1 MELMTGFAHN
11 IFWFLVV
18 LTLVVFIHE
27 LGHYSVAKMCGV
39 KVEVFSIGFGRE
51 LFGLTDKA
59 GTRWKFSLLPLGGY
73 VKFYGDLGY
82 SSEQDQ
88 PADRQMSDAERRLSF
103 HHKSLGEKTAIVAA
117 GPLANLLLA
126 IVISTLIF
134 SVVGRSYTPAV
145 IDAVMEGS
153 VAQSAGIQPGDRI
166 IKIGNSKISR
176 FEEVQQIVMFNPGKI
191 LDLTIDREGNIILLP
206 ITPRRSEFVDPI
218 TGNTHEVGLIGV
230 SVNGREVEKV
240 SVAGAVV
247 EAVTHTY
254 SISVRTLQGIGQIIT
269 LTRSAKELGG
279 PILIAQLS
287 GAQAANGPVSF
298 FGFVVVLS
306 ITLGLINFFPI
317 PMLDGGH
324 LLFYFVELIRGKP
337 LGARSQEYC
346 FRVGFAIV
354 ILIMAFAI
362 FNDLSR
368 PNVVEFFSQ
377 IIN

>member
-39 KVEVFSIGFGRE
+39 KVEVFSVGFGRE
-51 LFGLTDKA
+51 IFGVTDKA
-59 GTRWKFSLLPLGGY
+59 GTRWKFSFLPLGGY

-82 SSEQDQ
+82 SGEKDQ
-88 PADRQMSDAERRLSF
+88 SADAEMSDEERKLSF
-103 HHKSLGEKTAIVAA
+103 HYKSLGQKSAIVAA

-126 IVISTLIF
+126 VVISTLIF
-134 SVVGRSYTPAV
+134 SVVGRSYTPPV
-145 IDAVMEGS
+145 IDVVMEGS
-153 VAQSAGIQPGDRI
+153 VADLSGIQPGDRI
-166 IKIGNSKISR
+166 VKIGNKKINR
-176 FEEVQQIVMFNPGKI
+176 FEEVQQVVMFNPGKK
-191 LDLTIDREGNIILLP
+191 LDFTIDREGKLIFLP
-206 ITPRRSEFVDPI
+206 VAPARSEFVDPI
-218 TGNTHEVGLIGV
+218 TGNTHEIGLLGV
-230 SVNGREVEKV
+230 SVDGREVEKV
-240 SVAGAVV
+240 SFAAAVV

-254 SISVRTLQGIGQIIT
+254 SISIQTLQGIGQIIT

-324 LLFYFVELIRGKP
+324 LLFYFVELVRGKP
-337 LGARSQEYC
+337 LGARIQEYF
-346 FRVGFAIV
+346 FRMGFAIV
-354 ILIMAFAI
+354 IMIMAFAI

-377 IIN
+377 IIS

>member
-27 LGHYSVAKMCGV
+27 LGHYSVAKICGV

-153 VAQSAGIQPGDRI
+153 VAQSSGIQPGDRI
-166 IKIGNSKISR
+166 IKIGNSKRS
-176 FEEVQQIVMFNPGKI
+176 
-191 LDLTIDREGNIILLP
+191 IDSNR
-206 ITPRRSEFVDPI
+206 
-218 TGNTHEVGLIGV
+218 
-230 SVNGREVEKV
+230 K
-240 SVAGAVV
+240 
-247 EAVTHTY
+247 
-254 SISVRTLQGIGQIIT
+254 
-269 LTRSAKELGG
+269 
-279 PILIAQLS
+279 
-287 GAQAANGPVSF
+287 
-298 FGFVVVLS
+298 
-306 ITLGLINFFPI
+306 
-317 PMLDGGH
+317 
-324 LLFYFVELIRGKP
+324 
-337 LGARSQEYC
+337 
-346 FRVGFAIV
+346 
-354 ILIMAFAI
+354 
-362 FNDLSR
+362 
-368 PNVVEFFSQ
+368 
-377 IIN
+377 

>member
-39 KVEVFSIGFGRE
+39 KVEVFSVGFGRE
-51 LFGLTDKA
+51 IFGVTDKA
-59 GTRWKFSLLPLGGY
+59 GTRWKFSFLPLGGY

-82 SSEQDQ
+82 SGEKDQ
-88 PADRQMSDAERRLSF
+88 SADAEMSDEERKLSF
-103 HHKSLGEKTAIVAA
+103 HYKSLGQKSAIVAA

-126 IVISTLIF
+126 VVISTLIF
-134 SVVGRSYTPAV
+134 SVVGRSYTPPV
-145 IDAVMEGS
+145 IDVVMEGS
-153 VAQSAGIQPGDRI
+153 VADLSGIQPGDRI
-166 IKIGNSKISR
+166 VKIGNKKINR
-176 FEEVQQIVMFNPGKI
+176 FEEVQQVVMFNPGKM
-191 LDLTIDREGNIILLP
+191 LDFTIDREGKLIFLP
-206 ITPRRSEFVDPI
+206 VAPARSEFVDPI
-218 TGNTHEVGLIGV
+218 TGNTHEIGLLGV
-230 SVNGREVEKV
+230 SVDGREVEKV
-240 SVAGAVV
+240 SFAASVV

-254 SISVRTLQGIGQIIT
+254 SISIQTLQGIGQIIT

-324 LLFYFVELIRGKP
+324 LLFYFVELVRGKP
-337 LGARSQEYC
+337 LGARIQEYF
-346 FRVGFAIV
+346 FRMGFAIV
-354 ILIMAFAI
+354 IMIMAFAI

-377 IIN
+377 IIS